1 MALHYCEHVVTDFVQ
16 IFFSTVID
24 LALKN
29 SPRVKIAEDDAKEA
43 LDQSITELLPLI
55 TAEDARGWFRNCMN
69 SL

>member
-1 MALHYCEHVVTDFVQ
+1 VQ
-16 IFFSTVID
+16 IFFSAVID